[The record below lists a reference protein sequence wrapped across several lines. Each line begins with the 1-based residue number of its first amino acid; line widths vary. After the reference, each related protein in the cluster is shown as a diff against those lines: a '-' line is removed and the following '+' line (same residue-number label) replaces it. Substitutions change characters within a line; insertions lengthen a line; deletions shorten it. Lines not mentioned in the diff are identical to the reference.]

1 MIIKWKVT
9 MKSNSIKKKFLG
21 SISMLLTA
29 LAFTGCEADK
39 VYEEAPESIYS
50 QVGVTAVT
58 ISARELFQ
66 DQKIYAVNWNRW
78 VDNYINTV
86 TIGGTAAFTYKNTSS
101 STVTLNDGKTVAPNE
116 EVSIPASSWKEES
129 CAEAPGG
136 KLRVFDIYVVDH
148 ATYST
153 ANKGYVFVGSKFNGE
168 YELVNPENDRSQQ
181 IILPVRKNELIAGL
195 TVETEMNY
203 NKKVEPVN
211 GSPTLGV
218 PGDLPK
224 ANLRYLVR
232 NISFRPEGVPEAQ
245 AMYELRITFLPGIR
259 K

>member
-1 MIIKWKVT
+1 MKINWKVT
-9 MKSNSIKKKFLG
+9 MKSNSIKRKFLG
-21 SISMLLTA
+21 SITMLLTA
-29 LAFTGCEADK
+29 LAFTGCEAEK

-58 ISARELFQ
+58 VSARELFQ
-66 DQKIYAVNWNRW
+66 DQKIYAINWDRW

-86 TIGGTAAFTYKNTSS
+86 TIGGTAAFTYKNTSNS
-101 STVTLNDGKTVAPNE
+101 IVTLNDGTSVAPGE
-116 EVSIPASSWKEES
+116 EIAIPASSWKEES
-129 CAEAPGG
+129 CADAPNG

-153 ANKGYVFVGSKFNGE
+153 ANKGYVFVGNKFNGE
-168 YELVNPENDRSQQ
+168 YELVNPTDDRSEQ

-195 TVETEMNY
+195 TVETETNY
-203 NKKVEPVN
+203 NKKVEPV
-211 GSPTLGV
+211 GDSPTLGI
-218 PGDLPK
+218 PGDLTK

-232 NISFRPEGVPEAQ
+232 NISYRPAGVPEAQ

>member
-1 MIIKWKVT
+1 
-9 MKSNSIKKKFLG
+9 MKINSIKNKFLR
-21 SISMLLTA
+21 SATVLLAA
-29 LAFTGCEADK
+29 LAITGCEADLT
-39 VYEEAPESIYS
+39 YEEAPESIYS

-78 VDNYINTV
+78 VDNYISTV
-86 TIGGTAAFTYKNTSS
+86 TIGGSAAFTYKNTSS
-101 STVTLNDGKTVAPNE
+101 SVVTLNNGTSVAPGA
-116 EVSIPASSWKEES
+116 EVTIPASSWKEES
-129 CAEAPGG
+129 CADAPNG

-153 ANKGYVFVGSKFNGE
+153 ANKGYVFVGDKFNGE
-168 YELVNPENDRSQQ
+168 YELINPENGRSQQ
-181 IILPVRKNELIAGL
+181 IILPVRKNELIGGL
-195 TVETEMNY
+195 TVETETNY
-203 NKKVEPVN
+203 NKKVEPV
-211 GSPTLGV
+211 GDAPTLGV
-218 PGDLPK
+218 PQDLTK

-232 NISFRPEGVPEAQ
+232 NISHRPAGVPEAQ